1 MPRQVRSGSTRST
14 PEAASSAAASAN
26 PGSMRKRSTRS
37 ARGASGMRAIALLGL
52 LLSPAVV
59 PLRINTA
66 LRPLCRKHAS
76 ASHALVMQI
85 RDQPNRDVVAT
96 KEQTAQKATASMAQA
111 EATTRNATLT
121 KATNSSLG
129 GANPLVTYLGPA
141 ALALVTVAAVGFLIR
156 DECIRRETLREANET
171 IEASRTKQESC
182 RKTTRIVETIERLAT
197 DLLWAG
203 VVYAGVTT
211 PLMGEVVAPQ
221 AVLTASVVILS
232 VVAAQAKATAGELK
246 SDANKRIQKEADAVM
261 KIRITSM
268 QRRVQLVAFFGFLLY
283 LIQGVLAEG
292 FGEAFGATLIT
303 TWGLMGK

>member
-129 GANPLVTYLGPA
+129 GANEPTRRPRCCGEGLPTNLQ
-141 ALALVTVAAVGFLIR
+141 
-156 DECIRRETLREANET
+156 RRELYSLPRRSGSLPRRSGPLLR
-171 IEASRTKQESC
+171 
-182 RKTTRIVETIERLAT
+182 
-197 DLLWAG
+197 
-203 VVYAGVTT
+203 
-211 PLMGEVVAPQ
+211 
-221 AVLTASVVILS
+221 
-232 VVAAQAKATAGELK
+232 
-246 SDANKRIQKEADAVM
+246 
-261 KIRITSM
+261 
-268 QRRVQLVAFFGFLLY
+268 
-283 LIQGVLAEG
+283 
-292 FGEAFGATLIT
+292 
-303 TWGLMGK
+303 GKL